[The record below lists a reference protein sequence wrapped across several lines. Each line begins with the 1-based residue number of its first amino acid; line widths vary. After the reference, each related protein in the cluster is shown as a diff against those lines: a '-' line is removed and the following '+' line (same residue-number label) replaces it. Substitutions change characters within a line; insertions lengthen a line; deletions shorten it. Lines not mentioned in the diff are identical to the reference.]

1 MFCPTCGKEVTE
13 GSRFCLSC
21 GTAISNDSMAA
32 PTQPETSGYTAPQQN
47 TYQAQPNSYTMPNQ
61 PNAYQAP
68 YQQSA
73 YTSPEQPGAYQAPM
87 QPSYQMDG
95 HYKPTYGQPGTGYS
109 YNSDSRL
116 FLNPH
121 TGLLAFIVILGFLTA
136 IMANCGLIK
145 FSEEAVRYMDNDLK
159 YFAFIPMWLIAGAL
173 VYQIN
178 DGGTDELFYSYRYTD
193 IDIVAI
199 YKGIMIA
206 FIVLAV
212 LALFS
217 FIFSCII
224 AGKSSLRRRH
234 PSKQLKTMNTFLILN
249 WLFWLIYAVIILLP
263 MVMVYKETSKVY
275 FLIQPTIYG
284 YIYTG
289 SLLLMTILKS
299 VYSKKVMRAYTAYER
314 GQNGYHM

>member
-1 MFCPTCGKEVTE
+1 MFCHNCGKEVAE

-21 GTAISNDSMAA
+21 GSPITNTKAVAQA
-32 PTQPETSGYTAPQQN
+32 PQEQGYDTAPQQN
-47 TYQAQPNSYTMPNQ
+47 TYATPNQ
-61 PNAYQAP
+61 PNPYQAP
-68 YQQSA
+68 A
-73 YTSPEQPGAYQAPM
+73 QPT
-87 QPSYQMDG
+87 YQMDG
-95 HYKPTYGQPGTGYS
+95 YYKPTYSQPAPGYS

-116 FLNPH
+116 FFNPH

-145 FSEEAVRYMDNDLK
+145 FSEEAIRYMDNDLK
-159 YFAFIPMWLIAGAL
+159 YFAFIPMWLIAAAL

-224 AGKSSLRRRH
+224 AGKSSLRHRH

-249 WLFWLIYAVIILLP
+249 WLFWLLYAVLILLP
-263 MVMVYKETSKVY
+263 TVMVYKETSEVY
-275 FLIQPTIYG
+275 FLIQPTACG
-284 YIYTG
+284 FIYTG

-299 VYSKKVMRAYTAYER
+299 VYSKKVMRAYTTYER
-314 GQNGYHM
+314 GQNPYHM

>member
-1 MFCPTCGKEVTE
+1 MFCLNCGKEVAE
-13 GSRFCLSC
+13 GSKFCLSC
-21 GTAISNDSMAA
+21 GSPITNTEAVAQV
-32 PTQPETSGYTAPQQN
+32 PQEQGYYTAPQQN
-47 TYQAQPNSYTMPNQ
+47 TYAT
-61 PNAYQAP
+61 
-68 YQQSA
+68 
-73 YTSPEQPGAYQAPM
+73 PEQPA
-87 QPSYQMDG
+87 YQMDG
-95 HYKPTYGQPGTGYS
+95 YYKPTYGQPTPGYS

-121 TGLLAFIVILGFLTA
+121 TGLLAFIVVLGFLTA

-173 VYQIN
+173 VHQIN
-178 DGGTDELFYSYRYTD
+178 NGGTNELFFSYRYTD
-193 IDIVAI
+193 IDIVTI

-206 FIVLAV
+206 FVVLAV

-234 PSKQLKTMNTFLILN
+234 PSKQLKTMNTFLTLN
-249 WLFWLIYAVIILLP
+249 WLFWLIYAIIILLP
-263 MVMVYKETSKVY
+263 MALVYKETSKVY
-275 FLIQPTIYG
+275 FLIQPTVCG

-289 SLLLMTILKS
+289 SLLLMTILKGS
-299 VYSKKVMRAYTAYER
+299 YGKKVMSAYSTYER
-314 GQNGYHM
+314 GQNPYHM

>member
-1 MFCPTCGKEVTE
+1 MFCLNCGKEVAE
-13 GSRFCLSC
+13 GSKFCLSC
-21 GTAISNDSMAA
+21 GSPITNTEAVAQA
-32 PTQPETSGYTAPQQN
+32 PQEQGYYTTSQQN
-47 TYQAQPNSYTMPNQ
+47 TYAT
-61 PNAYQAP
+61 P
-68 YQQSA
+68 YQPA
-73 YTSPEQPGAYQAPM
+73 
-87 QPSYQMDG
+87 YQMDG
-95 HYKPTYGQPGTGYS
+95 YYKPTYGQPTPGYS

-121 TGLLAFIVILGFLTA
+121 TGLLAFIVVLGFLTA

-173 VYQIN
+173 VSQLN
-178 DGGTDELFYSYRYTD
+178 SSGTDELFFSYRYTD
-193 IDIVAI
+193 IDIVTI

-217 FIFSCII
+217 FIFSFII

-234 PSKQLKTMNTFLILN
+234 PSKQLKTMNTFLTLN
-249 WLFWLIYAVIILLP
+249 WLFWLIYAIIILLP
-263 MVMVYKETSKVY
+263 MALVYKETSEVY
-275 FLIQPTIYG
+275 FLIQPTVCG

-289 SLLLMTILKS
+289 SLLLMTILKGS
-299 VYSKKVMRAYTAYER
+299 YGKKVMRAYSTYER
-314 GQNGYHM
+314 GQNPYHM

>member
-21 GTAISNDSMAA
+21 GTVVSNNDAA
-32 PTQPETSGYTAPQQN
+32 TYQAPQEQGYYTAPQQN
-47 TYQAQPNSYTMPNQ
+47 TYTTPNQ
-61 PNAYQAP
+61 PNTYQAP
-68 YQQSA
+68 YQQST
-73 YTSPEQPGAYQAPM
+73 YMSPAQSGAYQAPA

-95 HYKPTYGQPGTGYS
+95 YYKPTYGQPGPGYS

-145 FSEEAVRYMDNDLK
+145 FSFNAVHYIDNDLK
-159 YFAFIPMWLIAGAL
+159 YFAFIPMWLIAAAL
-173 VYQIN
+173 IHQAN
-178 DGGTDELFYSYRYTD
+178 EGGTHELFYAYRYSDVD
-193 IDIVAI
+193 ITAV
-199 YKGIMIA
+199 YNGIMIA

-217 FIFSCII
+217 FIFSFII

-249 WLFWLIYAVIILLP
+249 WLFWLIYAIIILLP
-263 MVMVYKETSKVY
+263 MVMIYKETSKVY
-275 FLIQPTIYG
+275 FLIQPTICG

-289 SLLLMTILKS
+289 SLLLMTILKGS
-299 VYSKKVMRAYTAYER
+299 YGKKVMRAYTTYER

>member
-1 MFCPTCGKEVTE
+1 MFCLNCGKEVAE
-13 GSRFCLSC
+13 GSKFCLSC
-21 GTAISNDSMAA
+21 GSPITNNDVAA
-32 PTQPETSGYTAPQQN
+32 QTPQEQGYYTAPQQN
-47 TYQAQPNSYTMPNQ
+47 TYTTSNQ
-61 PNAYQAP
+61 PNTYQSP
-68 YQQSA
+68 YQQNPYQTPA
-73 YTSPEQPGAYQAPM
+73 QPA
-87 QPSYQMDG
+87 YQMDG
-95 HYKPTYGQPGTGYS
+95 YYKPTYGQPTPGYS

-121 TGLLAFIVILGFLTA
+121 TGLLAFIVVLGFLTA

-159 YFAFIPMWLIAGAL
+159 YFAFLPMWLIAGAL
-173 VYQIN
+173 VYQISE
-178 DGGTDELFYSYRYTD
+178 GGTHELFYAYRYTD
-193 IDIVAI
+193 IDIVTI

-206 FIVLAV
+206 FVVLAV

-234 PSKQLKTMNTFLILN
+234 PSKQLKTMNTFLTLN
-249 WLFWLIYAVIILLP
+249 WLFWLIYAIIILLP
-263 MVMVYKETSKVY
+263 MVMIYKETSKVY
-275 FLIQPTIYG
+275 FLLQPTVCG

-289 SLLLMTILKS
+289 SLLLMTILKGS
-299 VYSKKVMRAYTAYER
+299 YGKKVMHAYTAHER